1 MLPKSSP
8 AKRKVYID
16 SLFGERVQRAE
27 QLRLKNQ
34 AKAHAKSQAAAS
46 NGKESDMEKIV
57 RGVQVVPSGG

>member
-8 AKRKVYID
+8 TKRKVYID

-27 QLRLKNQ
+27 ELRLKNQ
-34 AKAHAKSQAAAS
+34 ARAHAESQAGAS
-46 NGKESDMEKIV
+46 DKETDMEKIV

>member
-8 AKRKVYID
+8 TERKVYID

-27 QLRLKNQ
+27 ELRLKNQ
-34 AKAHAKSQAAAS
+34 ARAHAESQSSAS
-46 NGKESDMEKIV
+46 DKETDMEKIV

>member
-8 AKRKVYID
+8 TERKVYID

-27 QLRLKNQ
+27 ELRLKNQ
-34 AKAHAKSQAAAS
+34 ARALAESQASAS
-46 NGKESDMEKIV
+46 DKETDMEKIV

>member
-8 AKRKVYID
+8 TERKVYID

-27 QLRLKNQ
+27 ELRLKNQ
-34 AKAHAKSQAAAS
+34 ARAHAESQASAS
-46 NGKESDMEKIV
+46 DKETDMEKIV